1 MNSMTAVKSRA
12 TSAAEKEKVRYA
24 TYILP
29 LYSSGTDYTNGLNV
43 EIIFLGITSS

>member
-24 TYILP
+24 KYILP
-29 LYSSGTDYTNGLNV
+29 LYSSGTDYTNGLNI
-43 EIIFLGITSS
+43 EIISLVKTSS

>member
-1 MNSMTAVKSRA
+1 MCSMIAVKSRA
-12 TSAAEKEKVRYA
+12 ISAAEKEKVRYA

-43 EIIFLGITSS
+43 DIISLGKTSS

>member
-29 LYSSGTDYTNGLNV
+29 LYSSDTHYMDGLNI
-43 EIIFLGITSS
+43 EIISLVKTSS